1 MNRTF
6 KRIIAFMLVVM
17 MLASSVTAVTAGDEG
32 IRINNDAIGE
42 GMGQVFYNCYWPYD
56 FERWITKDFYPE
68 DKDPSFTIRFE
79 GTKIS
84 LYAHKNQSG
93 GMAEVT
99 IDGEVAGE
107 IDYYAPQREN
117 GQLLFAS
124 KILDEGEHTLTVRLT
139 RKCNPLSNGNLE
151 AAFEY
156 AIVENVEAVEA
167 ESITLDYES
176 LDMIVGDER
185 IAGYTLQP
193 ANAAVESV
201 SFESDDDEVVSV
213 DAIGKIVAKAPGTAT
228 VTVTVDGT
236 SLKDTMTVNVTEEPV
251 DADPLRID
259 HDEIG
264 EELYQVTYNC
274 YWPHDNERWITK
286 EFYPEDKD
294 PAFTLRFEGTK
305 VSLYGHTGKSG
316 GMAEVTI
323 DDEVAGEIDY
333 YSDERKG
340 EALLFESTVLD
351 EGEHT
356 LTVRLTRESNP
367 AADGTLECS
376 FGYALVEN
384 VLPIKPASIAF
395 ERETLTVATG
405 SERALA
411 YTVRPEDVNTKY
423 KLVWGSDNADVLS
436 VDENGVVKALKEGEA
451 TVTVIIEGTA
461 ITDTIRITVSD
472 KVEYLAAMVGDEG
485 VHRYANKYDQYL
497 SSVGDSTEHLRTFSD
512 YAWRGDTVNSRID
525 LLTKELE
532 IKGAKLVTNELVSEQ
547 GDKIPASAVTV
558 TYMDAPL
565 MESVYQTT
573 KDKYPFDIIT
583 HDTVR
588 DLAAESV
595 HCAWVNIDIP
605 ADAKP
610 GKYTTTVTVVGEA
623 DGEEVRAD
631 FTYTVEV
638 LDLLLPELGQEL
650 ELWMYPYS
658 AQRYYSGLSS
668 EEYFGVTRDENN
680 SVKDITPLYN
690 IRLDKKYEE
699 AFKSQ
704 LALYAKA
711 GGDVITATVV
721 EDAWVSQTPDPYP
734 SMIKWIRK
742 SDNTFAFDY
751 TDFDYWVQLN
761 MDMGIDTQ
769 INCYSMV
776 SWGNTIVYYAEKAGR
791 LAYEKPAF
799 GSARW
804 KELWTMFLTDF
815 AAHLD
820 EKGWF
825 DITYM
830 SMDERP
836 LESVTMVLDL
846 LEGITNKNGKKFKTS
861 IAINNRDLAPILDR
875 VEDVTCAQGLNG
887 GWARELALKR
897 AELGLDTKIYTCN
910 DQNSSMESDPHESA
924 EFPYIAYHRDT
935 DGILRWALDAFNAN
949 PHETSY
955 HTRYAAGDIYLIYPD
970 RKGEGMQAMS
980 SPRYEKL
987 CEGIRDTAKLEYLR
1001 ERFPLIEYE
1010 LQNAVIT
1017 HLTDA
1022 EKAHE
1027 TIGALSRKAL
1037 AGEINLETPDF
1048 LVLGKG
1054 ESEGVE
1060 LTLPADLEYER
1071 EIIDDASFSYGGD
1084 KWNSD
1089 ENYHQRFF
1097 TGTQHYVNV
1106 NSVSAAH
1113 YYEFTFTGEA
1123 FRLMGGKGNMGMA
1136 EVFIDGK
1143 SAGKIDLYSPSAA
1156 IFTEQYRSELLEYGE
1171 HTVRVVALYEKNASS
1186 SAYQLQ
1192 CDYAEVY
1199 TPRAL
1204 EYSVDNDSIIRISED
1219 GGIYALNEGMAYLT
1233 VKAGDAV
1240 GIVPVYVT
1248 EGDADAYK
1256 SALTAKADSIQRI
1269 EMGTKPVKT
1278 VYTKGE
1284 GFAAGGGKLTVYYKD
1299 GTSEELSLKA
1309 GMAPDYASNAV
1320 GEQRLTVR
1328 FMGHE
1333 TVFTVTVNEAL
1344 DAVNLFGDVKENDWF
1359 KGAVDYAVGHG
1370 LFNGMALR
1378 KFAPN
1383 TVMNRAMLV
1392 TVLYR
1397 MSGSPSVAG
1406 LENPFKDLKAAW
1418 YKDAVIWAAANNIVG
1433 GVGAGRFDPDGALTR
1448 EQLATILYRYC
1459 DTMGIDNTATVTL
1472 ASFPDAAK
1480 VQSWAKDAFVWAVD
1494 RGIIGGNMIGG
1505 VAHLDPQ
1512 GKATRA
1518 QVATMLMRFCGTL

>member
-1 MNRTF
+1 MRNATF
-6 KRIIAFMLVVM
+6 RALSLI
-17 MLASSVTAVTAGDEG
+17 LAIMTLLTSAGFAVSAEG
-32 IRINNDAIGE
+32 EETRINHDSIGD
-42 GMGQVFYNCYWPYD
+42 GLNQVSYNCYWPYD
-56 FERWITKDFYPE
+56 SERWITKEYYPE
-68 DKDPSFTIRFE
+68 GVDPSFTIRFE
-79 GTKIS
+79 GTKIT
-84 LYAHKNQSG
+84 LYAHKVLAG
-93 GMAEVT
+93 GLAEVV
-99 IDGEVAGE
+99 IDGEVVGE

-117 GQLLFAS
+117 G
-124 KILDEGEHTLTVRLT
+124 V
-139 RKCNPLSNGNLE
+139 
-151 AAFEY
+151 
-156 AIVENVEAVEA
+156 
-167 ESITLDYES
+167 
-176 LDMIVGDER
+176 MI
-185 IAGYTLQP
+185 YTSQ
-193 ANAAVESV
+193 
-201 SFESDDDEVVSV
+201 
-213 DAIGKIVAKAPGTAT
+213 I
-228 VTVTVDGT
+228 
-236 SLKDTMTVNVTEEPV
+236 
-251 DADPLRID
+251 
-259 HDEIG
+259 
-264 EELYQVTYNC
+264 
-274 YWPHDNERWITK
+274 
-286 EFYPEDKD
+286 
-294 PAFTLRFEGTK
+294 
-305 VSLYGHTGKSG
+305 
-316 GMAEVTI
+316 
-323 DDEVAGEIDY
+323 
-333 YSDERKG
+333 
-340 EALLFESTVLD
+340 LD

-367 AADGTLECS
+367 LANGNLEAA
-376 FGYALVEN
+376 FGYAIVEN
-384 VLPIKPASIAF
+384 IESISPAAISF
-395 ERETLTVATG
+395 ESEKLAITTG
-405 SERALA
+405 SERTLA
-411 YTVRPEDVNTKY
+411 YTLRPEDVNTKY
-423 KLVWGSDNADVLS
+423 TLIWESNNPEVVS
-436 VDENGVVKALKEGEA
+436 VDADGKIKALKEGEA
-451 TVTVIIEGTA
+451 VILVKIKDTKLS
-461 ITDTIRITVSD
+461 DTIKLTVSD
-472 KVEYLAAMVGDEG
+472 KVEYLAATVGNEG
-485 VHRYANKYDQYL
+485 LHRYANLYDQYL
-497 SSVGDSTEHLRTFSD
+497 ASVGSSTEHLRTFSD
-512 YAWRGDTVNSRID
+512 YAWRGDTVNSRLN

-532 IKGAKLVTNELVSEQ
+532 IKNARLITNELVSEK
-547 GDKIPASAVTV
+547 GDKIPASAVKV

-573 KDKYPFDIIT
+573 KDKYPFDIIS

-588 DLAAESV
+588 DLKAESV

-605 ADAKP
+605 KDAAP
-610 GKYTTTVTVVGEA
+610 GKYTTTISIEAEVEGEA
-623 DGEEVRAD
+623 IRVD
-631 FTYTVEV
+631 YKYNIEV
-638 LDLLLPELGQEL
+638 LDLLQPELNSEL

-711 GGDVITATVV
+711 GGDVITATIV
-721 EDAWVSQTPDPYP
+721 EDAWVSQTPDSYP

-742 SDNTFAFDY
+742 ADNTLAFDY

-761 MDMGIDTQ
+761 MDMGIDSQ

-776 SWGNTIVYYAEKAGR
+776 SWGNTMVYYAEKADR
-791 LAYEKPAF
+791 IAYEKPAF
-799 GSARW
+799 GSDRW

-815 AAHLD
+815 AKHLD

-846 LEGITNKNGKKFKTS
+846 LEGITNKDGKKFKTS

-970 RKGEGMQAMS
+970 RLGEGMQAMS
-980 SPRYEKL
+980 TPRYEKL
-987 CEGIRDTAKLEYLR
+987 CEGIRDVAKLEYLR
-1001 ERFPLIEYE
+1001 ERYPLMEYE
-1010 LQNAVIT
+1010 IQDAVST
-1017 HLTDA
+1017 SLTTA
-1022 EKAHE
+1022 ELAHDV
-1027 TIGALSRKAL
+1027 IGELSCKAL
-1037 AGEINLETPDF
+1037 AYEINLETPDF

-1071 EIIDDASFSYGGD
+1071 EIIDDASFTYVGD

-1097 TGTQHYVNV
+1097 TGTQHYVYFN
-1106 NSVSAAH
+1106 SAANTTH

-1123 FRLMGGKGNMGMA
+1123 FRLMGGKGNMGKA
-1136 EVFIDGK
+1136 EVFVDGK
-1143 SAGKIDLYSPSAA
+1143 SVGKIDLYSPSAA

-1171 HTVRVVALYEKNASS
+1171 HTVRVVALFEKNASS
-1186 SAYQLQ
+1186 SAYHLQ
-1192 CDYAEVY
+1192 CDYVEIYNSRDV
-1199 TPRAL
+1199 
-1204 EYSVDNDSIIRISED
+1204 EYSIDNDSIIRVSED
-1219 GGIYALNEGMAYLT
+1219 GEVYALNEGMAYLT
-1233 VKAGDAV
+1233 VKV
-1240 GIVPVYVT
+1240 GEAIGIIPVYVT
-1248 EGDADAYK
+1248 EGDADAF
-1256 SALTAKADSIQRI
+1256 AADLTAKIESIKGI
-1269 EMGTKPVKT
+1269 EVSSMPVKT
-1278 VYTKGE
+1278 LYTRGE
-1284 GFAAGGGKLTVYYKD
+1284 AFAAGGGKLTVYYKD
-1299 GTSEELSLKA
+1299 DSSEEIDLIA
-1309 GMAPDYASNAV
+1309 GMIADYVGTAV
-1320 GEQRLTVR
+1320 GEQRLTVKY
-1328 FMGHE
+1328 MGHVTE
-1333 TVFTVTVNEAL
+1333 LTVTVNEAV
-1344 DAVNLFGDVKENDWF
+1344 DSVSLFGDVREKDWF

-1397 MSGSPSVAG
+1397 MSGSPSVSG
-1406 LENPFKDLKAAW
+1406 LDNPFKDLKADW
-1418 YKDAVIWAAANNIVG
+1418 YQDAVIWAAANGIVG
-1433 GVGAGRFDPDGALTR
+1433 GVGAGKFDPDGALTR
-1448 EQLATILYRYC
+1448 EQLATILYRFC
-1459 DTMGIDNTATVTL
+1459 ETMGIDNTATVTL

-1480 VQSWAKDAFVWAVD
+1480 VQSWAEDAFVWAVD